1 MRRVIALLRPRA
13 LSTRLILLAALV
25 LLLAQTIS
33 FTLLYLQSRSQWITM
48 ATAPAV
54 LRIIDTIEAGDMPR
68 AGVRRFME
76 RVAVSRTPPVPSDDP
91 QPEIQSRAAEML
103 SDAGIGV
110 LAVRADVVI
119 RPHHPDRA
127 ERLMGETRPRF
138 RDSHQLRLAVQ
149 TAPDRWYV
157 ATSRMRRSGQPF
169 ALRLIVQTVLIF
181 AVALVPLLWI
191 GRRLSRPL
199 TTLTGAV
206 RSFSD
211 GGMPAPLPLEG
222 AEDIRDLT
230 RAFNDMQARIAAML
244 SEKDQM
250 LGAIGHDLRTP
261 LASLRVRVESV
272 DDDAERASMVATI
285 EEMSQMLDDIL
296 SLARLGRSRE
306 DPQRVDLAELVDAVV
321 EDFVAMGAAV
331 SLEDSARAVV
341 SVHPLAMR
349 RAVRNLIDNAV
360 KYGTTARV
368 SVSASDGRA
377 MVRIVD
383 EGPGIDPARL
393 DEMMEPFTRLDSS
406 RNRQTGG
413 SGLGLALVRAIMRLE
428 GGEVRLANR
437 AEANGLVA
445 TLTVP
450 LASRHS

>member
-1 MRRVIALLRPRA
+1 MTGIFALLRPRA

-25 LLLAQTIS
+25 LLVAQAIS
-33 FTLLYLQSRSQWITM
+33 FALLYRQGRNQWITM
-48 ATAPAV
+48 VTAPVV
-54 LRIIDTIEAGDMPR
+54 LRVVDAIEAGDMPR

-76 RVAVSRTPPVPSDDP
+76 RVEIVAAPPAPSAEREP
-91 QPEIQSRAAEML
+91 QIAARATEML
-103 SDAGIGV
+103 SDAGITV
-110 LAVRADVVI
+110 LSVRADVVT
-119 RPHHPDRA
+119 RPRRPDRA
-127 ERLMGETRPRF
+127 ERLLAEQAPRF
-138 RDSHQLRLAVQ
+138 RERHQLRLAVQ
-149 TAPDRWYV
+149 TAPDRWYI
-157 ATSRMRRSGQPF
+157 ATSRVRRSGPPF
-169 ALRLIVQTVLIF
+169 VRRLIGQTLLIF
-181 AVALVPLLWI
+181 ALALVPLLWI

-211 GGMPAPLPLEG
+211 GGTPAALPLEG

-272 DDDAERASMVATI
+272 DDDTERTAMVATI

-306 DPQRVDLAELVDAVV
+306 APQRVDLAELVDAVV
-321 EDFVAMGAAV
+321 EDFVAMGAPV
-331 SLEDSARAVV
+331 SLEDTIHTIV

-368 SVSASDGRA
+368 SVGSDGGRA
-377 MVRIVD
+377 AIRVID
-383 EGPGIDPARL
+383 EGPGIDPARI
-393 DEMMEPFTRLDSS
+393 DEMMEPFARLESS

-413 SGLGLALVRAIMRLE
+413 AGLGLALVRAIMRLE

-437 AEANGLVA
+437 VDTRGLVA

-450 LASRHS
+450 LA

>member
-1 MRRVIALLRPRA
+1 MSRIVALLRPRA

-25 LLLAQTIS
+25 LLVAQAIS

-48 ATAPAV
+48 ATAPVV
-54 LRIIDTIEAGDMPR
+54 LRVVDAVEAGDMPR

-76 RVAVSRTPPVPSDDP
+76 RVETVAIPPTPS
-91 QPEIQSRAAEML
+91 PESQLEIAARATEML
-103 SDAGIGV
+103 AEAGITV
-110 LAVRADVVI
+110 LAVRADVI
-119 RPHHPDRA
+119 TRPHRPDRA
-127 ERLMGETRPRF
+127 ERLLRDEPPRLRETR
-138 RDSHQLRLAVQ
+138 QLRLAVQ

-157 ATSRMRRSGQPF
+157 ATSRMRRSGPPF
-169 ALRLIVQTVLIF
+169 VRKLIGQTLLIF

-199 TTLTGAV
+199 TTLAGAV

-211 GGMPAPLPLEG
+211 GGTPAPLPLEG

-272 DDDAERASMVATI
+272 DDDAERAGMVTTI
-285 EEMSQMLDDIL
+285 EEMSGMLDDIL

-306 DPQRVDLAELVDAVV
+306 EPQRVDLAELVDAVV
-321 EDFVAMGAAV
+321 EDFVALGAPV
-331 SLEDSARAVV
+331 SLEDSARTVA

-368 SVSASDGRA
+368 SVSASGGQA
-377 MVRIVD
+377 TIHIVD
-383 EGPGIDPARL
+383 EGPGIDPARME
-393 DEMMEPFTRLDSS
+393 EMMEPFARLESS
-406 RNRQTGG
+406 RNRETGG
-413 SGLGLALVRAIMRLE
+413 AGLGLALVRAIMRLE
-428 GGEVRLANR
+428 GGDVRLANR
-437 AEANGLVA
+437 ANGSGLVA

-450 LASRHS
+450 TA

>member
-1 MRRVIALLRPRA
+1 MRRVIALLFPRT

-25 LLLAQTIS
+25 LLLAQAIS
-33 FTLLYLQSRSQWITM
+33 FIMLYHQNRSQWITM

-54 LRIIDTIEAGDMPR
+54 LRIVDAIEAGDMPR

-76 RVAVSRTPPVPSDDP
+76 RVAIRRAPPVPSDQP
-91 QPEIQSRAAEML
+91 KPEIQARATEML
-103 SDAGIGV
+103 SDAGIKV
-110 LAVRADVVI
+110 LAVRADMVI
-119 RPHHPDRA
+119 RPHRPDRA
-127 ERLMGETRPRF
+127 ERLMGETRS
-138 RDSHQLRLAVQ
+138 RDRNAHQLRLAVQ

-157 ATSRMRRSGQPF
+157 ATSRMRRTAPPF
-169 ALRLIVQTVLIF
+169 ARRLIGQTVLIF

-206 RSFSD
+206 HSFSD
-211 GGMPAPLPLEG
+211 GGTPAPLPLEG

-230 RAFNDMQARIAAML
+230 RAFNVMQARIAAML

-272 DDDAERASMVATI
+272 DDDTERASMVATI

-321 EDFVAMGAAV
+321 EDFVAMGGPV
-331 SLEDSARAVV
+331 SLEDSARTVV

-349 RAVRNLIDNAV
+349 RAIRNLIDNAV

-368 SVSASDGRA
+368 SVSANGDRA
-377 MVRIVD
+377 MVSIID
-383 EGPGIDPARL
+383 EGPGIDPGRL
-393 DEMMEPFTRLDSS
+393 DEMMEPFTRLESS

-413 SGLGLALVRAIMRLE
+413 TGLGLALVRAIMRQE
-428 GGEVRLANR
+428 GGEVRLSNR
-437 AEANGLVA
+437 PDASGLVA

-450 LASRHS
+450 LASTHP